1 MRLTCII
8 CTVNLIILGI
18 CGGVFAFSG
27 FNLLLFLSFNNLT
40 AMRCFL
46 AVCSVSALFE
56 IYALSVF
63 KPFKGLK

>member
-27 FNLLLFLSFNNLT
+27 FNILPYLFFDNVT

-46 AVCSVSALFE
+46 AIAFVSALFE
-56 IYALSVF
+56 IYALIIF
-63 KPFKGLK
+63 RPFKGLK

>member
-8 CTVNLIILGI
+8 CLVNLIILGI

-27 FNLLLFLSFNNLT
+27 YNLLPVLFFNNLT

-46 AVCSVSALFE
+46 AISFISALFTV
-56 IYALSVF
+56 YALIF
-63 KPFKGLK
+63 LKPFKGLK